1 MLSELPSAP
10 FTPSSSRAI
19 VMSRPS
25 SSLHDTIL
33 DDEAP
38 IPKSKS
44 GTNLARKPKQFV
56 AHSRHGRT
64 ASSTK
69 LTKMKGGDEFRRTKS
84 TENMSLRRSRS
95 KLAPMHP
102 VKPRPPLVSRGSG
115 GPEKQPARAVI
126 QLDHESDDDED
137 EVHHDS
143 SNGTNGDNDQSA
155 RSSTVDLEAAS
166 REDTLEDEIKQHH
179 DLHHPNLPEG
189 SYTKDKSP
197 VKHQNDSDTQISNG
211 FEKPDRVR
219 VPSKSSSST
228 TDIQASSSNQNKS
241 DTPDM
246 VLRPAL
252 LKGSK
257 SIPPQVSTETVVA
270 LSDASPQPLAKTD
283 SSTDLQQS
291 QFFDKSEASP
301 DARFSAT
308 RTQQK
313 LWLQRDLNFVSPSSS
328 VILSSEQRRDLE
340 RIAKEYMSIKKYASP
355 YLESLDRI
363 SIRQRQYHSSA
374 IPKSGRL
381 NDANGPGL
389 SQSLPKRVSSLSA
402 TTLNKQDLNSS
413 SPSASSTNISLLL
426 NKLWLD
432 DGTADRSPSPQSISS
447 QAQAANAKL
456 SRPRA
461 MA

>member
-1 MLSELPSAP
+1 
-10 FTPSSSRAI
+10 
-19 VMSRPS
+19 MSRPS

-38 IPKSKS
+38 ILKSKS

-84 TENMSLRRSRS
+84 TDNMSLRRSRS
-95 KLAPMHP
+95 KIAPMHS

-137 EVHHDS
+137 EVQHDS
-143 SNGTNGDNDQSA
+143 SNGTGTNGDKNHQSVQ
-155 RSSTVDLEAAS
+155 SSTVGSEAAS
-166 REDTLEDEIKQHH
+166 RQDTQEDEVKQHH
-179 DLHHPNLPEG
+179 DLHHPDLG
-189 SYTKDKSP
+189 ASTKDKSP
-197 VKHQNDSDTQISNG
+197 VQHQNGSDTQISND
-211 FEKPDRVR
+211 FEKTNGA
-219 VPSKSSSST
+219 PSRSSSST
-228 TDIQASSSNQNKS
+228 ADIQTSSSNQNKS

-270 LSDASPQPLAKTD
+270 LSDASPQPLGKAD
-283 SSTDLQQS
+283 SSTDLHQS
-291 QFFDKSEASP
+291 QFFDKSDASSP

-363 SIRQRQYHSSA
+363 SIRQRQSHSSA
-374 IPKSGRL
+374 IPKSGRP
-381 NDANGPGL
+381 NDVSGSGL

-402 TTLNKQDLNSS
+402 TTLNKQDLNS
-413 SPSASSTNISLLL
+413 PPPAASSTTISMLL

-447 QAQAANAKL
+447 QAQAANANL
-456 SRPRA
+456 NRPRT